1 MKYFSGETILI
12 SRNDFGFMD
21 DDDSDDHLRITLLA
35 NPVHGQLVYKE
46 LNVVMEG
53 NIITQDDIN
62 KNFIRFVFV
71 NTCKCLYGQL
81 FTPGIYFD
89 FCQKD

>member
-71 NTCKCLYGQL
+71 NTCKCL
-81 FTPGIYFD
+81 
-89 FCQKD
+89 